1 MDILQEAADVVNSQ
15 PLYKHGTG
23 MGAWLFLTRKK
34 MELRKNHTAEETERI
49 IREEDGYEP
58 DWSPEG

>member
-23 MGAWLFLTRKK
+23 MGAWLYLTGKK
-34 MELRKNHTAEETERI
+34 AHLLEQGLTADEVALVI
-49 IREEDGYEP
+49 LKEDGYP
-58 DWSPEG
+58 DDWSPE